1 MARSRLGLGIANL
14 RKVVEM
20 HVKSQGSQAK
30 APLSCTVKECKN
42 FFGPTS
48 RITKKSVVV
57 VGTLVLHYPV
67 VVPSVFAPSI
77 NISKAWKH
85 WGVRLN

>member
-42 FFGPTS
+42 FFGPTC
-48 RITKKSVVV
+48 RIT
-57 VGTLVLHYPV
+57 
-67 VVPSVFAPSI
+67 
-77 NISKAWKH
+77 NKA
-85 WGVRLN
+85 